1 MERNISL
8 DILKLIM
15 ACMVVGLHAGF
26 LEDVTELGG
35 ILTVE
40 GVFRIA
46 VPIFLLINGYYFF
59 DVISGCRFKP
69 WLKKVFLLYVVWMFV
84 YSYCWFY
91 LSEYSFKSI
100 VILGLNIIMGY
111 HHLWY
116 MSGMIGAAI
125 ILFLL
130 RKSSSP
136 FLLISSFLFFV
147 SGVAI
152 QYLGNYHIFEGGG
165 LDKLFNLLWSHRNA
179 LFFSFP
185 FMCLGFLFNKHSVV
199 NRISFKWALLGFSIG
214 FFLLLTESYVNY
226 INMNEYDGFDN
237 YISLMLVC
245 PMLFVFVSK
254 VNIKGRTKEIALYSS
269 AIYFIHPMILL
280 SLKELTFLGETKLTL
295 YAILASTIASYFIIK
310 LDKKL
315 KILL

>member
-8 DILKLIM
+8 DILKLLM

-26 LEDVTELGG
+26 LEDVTELGK
-35 ILTVE
+35 ILTVQ

-46 VPIFLLINGYYFF
+46 VPVFLLINGYYFF
-59 DVISGCRFKP
+59 EVISGGGFKL
-69 WLKKVFLLYVVWMFV
+69 WLKKVFVLYVVWMLM
-84 YSYCWFY
+84 YLYYWFY
-91 LSEYSFKSI
+91 LPDYSFRSI
-100 VILGLNIIMGY
+100 ANLGVKMVMGY
-111 HHLWY
+111 YHLWY
-116 MSGMIGAAI
+116 ISGMIGAAI

-130 RKSSSP
+130 RKLSSLL
-136 FLLISSFLFFV
+136 LLISSFLFFV
-147 SGVAI
+147 FGVAI
-152 QYLGNYHIFEGGG
+152 QYFGNYHIFEGGF
-165 LDKLFNLLWSHRNA
+165 LDKLFNLFWSHRNA

-226 INMNEYDGFDN
+226 MNMNDYDGFDN
-237 YISLMLVC
+237 YVSLMLVC

-269 AIYFIHPMILL
+269 AIYFIHPLIL
-280 SLKELTFLGETKLTL
+280 SLLNELTFLGGTKLTL
-295 YAILASTIASYFIIK
+295 FVIFASAIASYFIIE
-310 LDKKL
+310 LNKKL